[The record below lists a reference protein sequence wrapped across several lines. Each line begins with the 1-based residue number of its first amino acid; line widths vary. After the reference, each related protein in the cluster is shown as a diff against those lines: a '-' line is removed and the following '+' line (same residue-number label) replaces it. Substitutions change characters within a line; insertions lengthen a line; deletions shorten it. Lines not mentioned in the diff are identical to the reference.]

1 MTPTHPETLVVGR
14 PPRAVCSRWVQRP
27 AKYYRSLPA
36 EVVGPAP
43 LVLAD
48 GTFDFLTYL
57 EFGTYLLRLRE
68 LVQVGGTL
76 CLARRKGLEDAF
88 FPFRGDAF
96 FRKEL
101 PQIWELDFAEPHF
114 HEVSDV
120 LIWEFRGRRPPE
132 EADAARAKL
141 PWRHLAHV
149 FDFAGTNLRPPRYA
163 WIPATFRCNLRCR
176 TCSVRNSPPGQDISD
191 ELIDAIFDA
200 VGEHLEWVNVTGIGE
215 PFFART
221 WPHLHRRIRERPY
234 RWMDIVTNGLL
245 LREDDVR
252 EMMKPENPT
261 ILLISIDG
269 ARKETFEYI
278 RDRAKWER
286 LLEVIAMVRRIREEM
301 KPGPHFVWGLDFVA
315 VRDNVAELLELIPM
329 AAEWGMEFLIV
340 IEMGDWV
347 QNRDFFREQALRFYP
362 ELANEY
368 YRKARELAARYPF
381 QVVSIPPDYTPEAIA
396 AMKQLTEDRT
406 PPRKP
411 LISAARL
418 FANWVVKGRVG
429 RMVLKRALPAVD
441 WYLTHPVGLPRRMR
455 SWLRQQVGMSRYE
468 TLGEFRRVHG
478 FCEVIAER
486 IYFHVDGETALCCG
500 MLEPKFGKFD
510 PRNFQEHW
518 NSPSLRDF
526 RLMNLL
532 GYPHG
537 ACFYCTLPY
546 GLPEKNP
553 ENFIAAHRVKPS
565 ANRLAFL
572 LRKLRRNLSE

>member
-1 MTPTHPETLVVGR
+1 VLPDDAISPSPRVV
-14 PPRAVCSRWVQRP
+14 
-27 AKYYRSLPA
+27 
-36 EVVGPAP
+36 
-43 LVLAD
+43 AD
-48 GTFDFLTYL
+48 GNFDFLTYL
-57 EFGTYLLRLRE
+57 EFGTYLLKLRE
-68 LVQVGGTL
+68 LVQAGGSL
-76 CLARRKGLEDAF
+76 LFVRKKGLTDEF

-96 FRKEL
+96 FRTDL
-101 PQIWELDFAEPHF
+101 PQIWEVDFAHSQLIEEGDF
-114 HEVSDV
+114 
-120 LIWEFRGRRPPE
+120 LIWEFCDRRPAE

-141 PWRHLAHV
+141 PWRHLAHI
-149 FDFAGTNLRPPRYA
+149 FDFAGDNLRPPRYA

-176 TCSVRNSPPGQDISD
+176 TCSVRNSPPGQDMSD
-191 ELIDAIFDA
+191 ELIDAIFNA

-261 ILLISIDG
+261 ILLLSIDA

-301 KPGPHFVWGLDFVA
+301 KPGPHFVWGIDFVA
-315 VRDNVAELLELIPM
+315 LRDNIAELLELIPM

-362 ELANEY
+362 QLANEY

-381 QVVSIPPDYTPEAIA
+381 QLVSIPPDYTPEAVA
-396 AMKQLTEDRT
+396 AMHQVTETHD
-406 PPRKP
+406 
-411 LISAARL
+411 SARPGYFTRGVRL
-418 FANWVVKGRVG
+418 LANRLLSRRVG
-429 RMVLKRALPAVD
+429 RKIFRSALLAVD
-441 WYLTHPVGLPRRMR
+441 WYLTHPIGLPRRTR

-478 FCEVIAER
+478 FCEVVAER
-486 IYFHVDGETALCCG
+486 IYFHVDGDTALCCG
-500 MLEPKFGKFD
+500 MLEPRFGKFD
-510 PRNFQEHW
+510 PEKFHEHW
-518 NSPSLRDF
+518 NKPALRDF

-553 ENFIAAHRVKPS
+553 ENLIATHKVPPNE
-565 ANRLAFL
+565 NRLAFF
-572 LRKLRRNLSE
+572 LRKLRRKLAD